1 MVAIMAFLD
10 VAGVA
15 SIMPFIALIANPQ
28 LISSN
33 QFTNYLRSVIE
44 FQSSQDF
51 LLFLGALVFL
61 ALLISLSF
69 KALTTYAQTRFALMC
84 ECSIA
89 KRLVEGYLNQPYSWF
104 LNRNSAE
111 LGKTVLSEVEF
122 VIGFGLLP
130 LMTLVTQGAVA
141 LALLALLLFIDP
153 FLALCVGVVLSIAY
167 GCIFAVMG
175 RWLKRLG
182 ESRTQANIMR
192 FTAVNEA
199 FGAIKELK
207 AGGLERVY
215 INRFAFPAEIYAKG
229 QGTAIIIGQLPRY
242 LLEAIAFGGI
252 LLLALYL
259 LAKTEGIGAALPII
273 ALYAFTGY
281 RIMPALQQAYGAITQ
296 LRYVGP
302 ALSALNSDLNSLGKS
317 KTLSDD
323 LSPMPLT
330 REILLKN
337 IVYSYPSASTDTL
350 KGIDLSIRAHSTT
363 AFVGATG
370 CGKTTVVDVILGLLE
385 PQQGILA
392 IDNETITSAN
402 RRRWQRTIGYVPQ
415 NIYLIDDSIA
425 ANIAFGT
432 NAEDINREE
441 LERCAK
447 IANVHDFIVNQLP
460 QGYNTMVGER
470 GVRLSGGQRQ
480 RIGIARALYKKPT
493 VLILDEATSALDNL
507 TAEAV
512 MDALNNLGRE
522 MTVILIAHRI
532 SSVRKCDQIYH
543 IELGQVKIN
552 GTYEELAERSN
563 VFAAMINKS

>member
-28 LISSN
+28 LIHSN
-33 QFTNYLRSVIE
+33 QFTNHLRSVIE

-51 LLFLGALVFL
+51 LLFLGTLVFA

-153 FLALCVGVVLSIAY
+153 FLALCVGGVLSIAY
-167 GCIFAVMG
+167 GCIFAIMG

-182 ESRTQANIMR
+182 ESRTQANTMR

-215 INRFAFPAEIYAKG
+215 INRFALPAEIYAKG

-242 LLEAIAFGGI
+242 LLEAIAFGGM

-259 LAKTEGIGAALPII
+259 LAKTEGIETALPII

-317 KTLSDD
+317 QTLCDD
-323 LSPMPLT
+323 RSPMPLT
-330 REILLKN
+330 QEISLKN
-337 IVYSYPSASTDTL
+337 IVYRYPSANTDTL
-350 KGIDLSIRAHSTT
+350 KGINLRIRAHSTT

-370 CGKTTVVDVILGLLE
+370 CGKTTIVDVILGLLE
-385 PQQGILA
+385 PQEGILA
-392 IDNETITSAN
+392 IDNETITPAN

-432 NAEDINREE
+432 NTEDINRAE
-441 LERCAK
+441 LERSAK
-447 IANVHDFIVNQLP
+447 IANVHDFIINQLP

-480 RIGIARALYKKPT
+480 RIGIARALYKNPS

-512 MDALNNLGRE
+512 MDALNNLGRQ
-522 MTVILIAHRI
+522 MTVILIAHRLG
-532 SSVRKCDQIYH
+532 SVRKCDQIYH
-543 IELGQVKIN
+543 IELGQVTVN
-552 GTYEELAERSN
+552 GTYEELAGRSN
-563 VFAAMINKS
+563 IFAAMINNS